1 MLLWE
6 ANIAAD
12 NEGIEIAVSELSFN
26 LMKRVRRCIHPKLG
40 GVWRT
45 EGPGVVAAWYS
56 KTAQARNRVVHR
68 GYRPLQAEAEA
79 SFRAMND
86 LMEYVCD
93 LLAQKRRRF
102 PRTTLRFLGRDGL
115 DRRNA
120 WSDGI
125 FSDDVIGY
133 VEDYTRD
140 YVAWRDKV
148 DSLIESGNLAE

>member
-1 MLLWE
+1 
-6 ANIAAD
+6 
-12 NEGIEIAVSELSFN
+12 
-26 LMKRVRRCIHPKLG
+26 
-40 GVWRT
+40 
-45 EGPGVVAAWYS
+45 
-56 KTAQARNRVVHR
+56 VVHR

-79 SFRAMND
+79 SFHAMND

-125 FSDDVIGY
+125 FGDDVIGY
-133 VEDYTRD
+133 IEDYTRD
-140 YVAWRDKV
+140 YTAWRDKV
-148 DSLIESGNLAE
+148 DSLIESRNLVE